1 MNKLRIIIYLVLFA
15 IVTSCN
21 SNSDLVGSW
30 QVDNENSNA
39 HLIFSVITFKSDGT
53 WNVDQGVVLSGEY
66 KLDEKENILTL
77 VVLKENN
84 EKKNDKMVLKIE
96 VLTKLTLRA
105 KIIEP
110 VNDENSNIYTVFKR
124 I

>member
-53 WNVDQGVVLSGEY
+53 WNVDQGVVQSGEY